1 MALIGYAR
9 VSTAVQGTALQT
21 DALRKAGCER
31 VFEDTVSGVK
41 AERPGLAAALAYV
54 REGDTLAVWRLDRLG
69 RSLPHLIETVGEL
82 EGRGVGFRSLT
93 EAIDTTTSGGRLIF
107 HVFGAL
113 GQFERDLIRERT
125 KAGLAAAATRG
136 RKGGA
141 LLLQNRIRHSSYT
154 GRVHPVHHDQRVA
167 VVCLDELVCQKD
179 PGGRQR
185 MRSILTA
192 GLKYFLWFLLLYG
205 ALTAVSLI
213 PQVGAA
219 CNAIYRQPTEWL
231 LKGLFPKAYLHLKA
245 RPGDADACAA
255 ARRRFQRRGGRVRRA
270 AAGWAD
276 RHLADGQRRERPCVC
291 LAGTT
296 AEHRQSA
303 RLARSWRGAHR
314 RRRYHGA
321 QPAGGAACQRLQC
334 RHRRLRHRPG
344 WRRL

>member
-125 KAGLAAAATRG
+125 KAGLTAAAARG
-136 RKGGA
+136 RKGGRKPVVTADKLQRAQDHIANGLNVREAATRLKVSKTA
-141 LLLQNRIRHSSYT
+141 LY
-154 GRVHPVHHDQRVA
+154 A
-167 VVCLDELVCQKD
+167 
-179 PGGRQR
+179 
-185 MRSILTA
+185 
-192 GLKYFLWFLLLYG
+192 
-205 ALTAVSLI
+205 AL
-213 PQVGAA
+213 
-219 CNAIYRQPTEWL
+219 
-231 LKGLFPKAYLHLKA
+231 
-245 RPGDADACAA
+245 
-255 ARRRFQRRGGRVRRA
+255 
-270 AAGWAD
+270 
-276 RHLADGQRRERPCVC
+276 
-291 LAGTT
+291 
-296 AEHRQSA
+296 QSA
-303 RLARSWRGAHR
+303 S
-314 RRRYHGA
+314 
-321 QPAGGAACQRLQC
+321 AADS
-334 RHRRLRHRPG
+334 
-344 WRRL
+344 